1 MLRLPFRFHQAW
13 VVTETQ
19 AAPVR
24 KSNGGSFFQKQW
36 KKLLAGLFFPVKQQ
50 MNSVT
55 GLKGPLVWTTPIFR
69 YKNRTQEDE
78 IHPL

>member
-55 GLKGPLVWTTPIFR
+55 GFERATCMDNTYLQI
-69 YKNRTQEDE
+69 QES
-78 IHPL
+78 HTGR